1 MSQTP
6 LLETEEGR
14 AFYQERIGL
23 AARTLFWL
31 SFGFLVV
38 SNLVALGFVGDYHVR
53 NAIRS
58 PTNQWHAFACVVC
71 YGVGWATR
79 RAPLTRTTLAR
90 LDALSLLALMTS
102 YAAMGWTIPPPQHP
116 HLVVIMI
123 GMVAQMGRAT
133 VVPSSAR
140 ATLVIGVLASIPAL
154 ALAAHVG
161 EQLAGHRDLTH
172 GSLRT
177 RFGLYAAVY
186 ASLWCA
192 VTVVTA
198 TVASRVI
205 FGLRAQV
212 REAMRLGQYTLE
224 AKIGEGGMGTVF
236 RARHAMLRRPTAIKL
251 LPPDKSSGQSLVRFE
266 REVQLTSQL
275 THPNT
280 VAIYDYGRTPDGVF
294 YYAME
299 YLEGFD
305 LQALVDATGPL
316 PPARVVHIL
325 AQIAGALGEA
335 HRVGLVH
342 RDIKPANVIL
352 CERGG
357 VRDIAKVLDF
367 GLVKELTPAVAED
380 VGATGA
386 HVVLGTPLY
395 ASPEAIRSPHEI
407 DGRSDLY
414 SLGALGYFLLTGT
427 PPFEGNTVLEVCSRH
442 LVSEPAPPSA
452 RVGHPVPTDLEGL
465 ILDCLAKDA
474 SQRPRDADALRTA
487 LEACA
492 IPPWTPADAATAWA
506 ILATKERRSPEHVDP
521 AYAQTIMV
529 ALSERDLAPG
539 LASASEV
546 A

>member
-31 SFGFLVV
+31 SLGFLVV
-38 SNLVALGFVGDYHVR
+38 SNLVAIGFVGDYRVQ
-53 NAIRS
+53 NAVRS

-71 YGVGWATR
+71 FGVAWTTR
-79 RAPLTRTTLAR
+79 RAPLSRATLAR

-102 YAAMGWTIPPPQHP
+102 YAAMGWTIPPAQHP
-116 HLVVIMI
+116 HLIVIMI

-140 ATLVIGVLASIPAL
+140 TTLVIGVLASLPSL
-154 ALAAHVG
+154 ALAWHVG
-161 EQLAGHRDLTH
+161 EQLGGHRVMNH
-172 GSLRT
+172 ESLRT

-198 TVASRVI
+198 TLASRVI

-299 YLEGFD
+299 YLDGFD

-325 AQIAGALGEA
+325 VQIAGALGEA
-335 HRVGLVH
+335 HRIGLVH
-342 RDIKPANVIL
+342 RDVKPANVIL

-367 GLVKELTPAVAED
+367 GLVKELAPSESND

-386 HVVLGTPLY
+386 HVVIGTPLY
-395 ASPEAIRSPHEI
+395 ASPEAIRSPNEI
-407 DGRSDLY
+407 DKRSDLY
-414 SLGALGYFLLTGT
+414 SLGALGYFLLTGG

-442 LVSEPAPPSA
+442 LVSEPEPPSE
-452 RVGHPVPTDLEGL
+452 RLGQPVPDDLEKL

-474 SQRPRDADALRTA
+474 TKRPTDADELRSA

-492 IPPWTPADAATAWA
+492 IPPWTPGDAAAAWA
-506 ILATKERRSPEHVDP
+506 VLAKTERRAPEHVDA
-521 AYAQTIMV
+521 AYAQTVMV
-529 ALSERDLAPG
+529 ALSEREASQLA
-539 LASASEV
+539 
-546 A
+546 

>member
-1 MSQTP
+1 
-6 LLETEEGR
+6 
-14 AFYQERIGL
+14 
-23 AARTLFWL
+23 
-31 SFGFLVV
+31 
-38 SNLVALGFVGDYHVR
+38 
-53 NAIRS
+53 
-58 PTNQWHAFACVVC
+58 
-71 YGVGWATR
+71 
-79 RAPLTRTTLAR
+79 
-90 LDALSLLALMTS
+90 
-102 YAAMGWTIPPPQHP
+102 
-116 HLVVIMI
+116 MI

-140 ATLVIGVLASIPAL
+140 ATLVIGVLASVPAL
-154 ALAAHVG
+154 VLAFHVG
-161 EQLAGHRDLTH
+161 EQLASHRDVMHQT
-172 GSLRT
+172 LRV
-177 RFGLYAAVY
+177 RYGLYAAAY

-198 TVASRVI
+198 TLASRVI

-236 RARHAMLRRPTAIKL
+236 RARHALLRRPTAIKL

-299 YLEGFD
+299 YLDGFD

-316 PPARVVHIL
+316 PPSRVVHIL
-325 AQIAGALGEA
+325 VQIAGALGEA
-335 HRVGLVH
+335 HRIGLVH
-342 RDIKPANVIL
+342 RDVKPANVIL

-367 GLVKELTPAVAED
+367 GLVKELTPSDGVD

-386 HVVLGTPLY
+386 HVVIGTPLY
-395 ASPEAIRSPHEI
+395 ASPEAIRSPNEL
-407 DGRSDLY
+407 DARSDLY
-414 SLGALGYFLLTGT
+414 SLGALGYFLLTGA
-427 PPFEGNTVLEVCSRH
+427 PPFDGNTVLEVCSRH
-442 LVSEPAPPSA
+442 LVSEPQPPSERLGR
-452 RVGHPVPTDLEGL
+452 RVPADLEKL
-465 ILDCLAKDA
+465 ILACLAKDA
-474 SQRPRDADALRTA
+474 TQRPTDADELRVA

-492 IPPWTPADAATAWA
+492 IPAWTPADAAAAWA
-506 ILATKERRSPEHVDP
+506 VLASRERRAPEHVDA

-529 ALSERDLAPG
+529 ALSERE
-539 LASASEV
+539 ASQLG
-546 A
+546 